1 MARAMSGSLDR
12 APGVALRREDADQR
26 IVAGLLATV
35 ESEGRVS
42 QRQLS
47 AQLGVALGLVNMY
60 VKRCVKKGLIKV
72 RNVPSRRYMYYLTPQ
87 GFSEKARL
95 TAEFLAYSF
104 TSFREA
110 RSQCSTLMDDALA
123 RSWQSIVLM
132 GASDITEIAIL
143 CALERGITVDAVID
157 EVVTKPKIVGVTV
170 LPRLEELSQPCDGF
184 IVTGI
189 QNAQALY
196 DGVVQAHGGE
206 RVLAPPMLSIT
217 TKRRRSAGR

>member
-1 MARAMSGSLDR
+1 MSGSSDR
-12 APGVALRREDADQR
+12 APGMALRREDADQR

-95 TAEFLAYSF
+95 TAEFLAFSF

-110 RSQCSTLMDDALA
+110 RSQCSALMDDVVA
-123 RSWQSIVLM
+123 RGWQSIVLM
-132 GASDITEIAIL
+132 GASDIAEIAIL
-143 CALERGITVDAVID
+143 CALERGITVAAVVD
-157 EVVTKPKIVGVTV
+157 EGVTKPNIIGVAV
-170 LPRLEELSQPCDGF
+170 VPKLDALSRPCDGF
-184 IVTGI
+184 IITGI
-189 QNAQALY
+189 QDAQPLY
-196 DGVVQAHGGE
+196 DEVVQAHGGE
-206 RVLAPPMLSIT
+206 RVLAPLSIT
-217 TKRRRSAGR
+217 TKRRRAVAR

>member
-1 MARAMSGSLDR
+1 MDR
-12 APGVALRREDADQR
+12 TPGLALRREDADQR

-47 AQLGVALGLVNMY
+47 AQLGVALGLVNTY

-95 TAEFLAYSF
+95 TAEYLAVSF

-110 RSQCSTLMDDALA
+110 RSQCSALMDEIVA
-123 RSWQSIVLM
+123 RGWQSIVLV
-132 GASDITEIAIL
+132 GASDLAEIAIL
-143 CALERGITVDAVID
+143 CALERGIVVDAVVD
-157 EVVTKPKIVGVTV
+157 EGVTKPKIIGVTV
-170 LPRLEELSQPCDGF
+170 VAKLDALSQPSDGF
-184 IVTGI
+184 IITGI
-189 QNAQALY
+189 QNAQSLY
-196 DGVVQAHGGE
+196 EEVVQAQGGE
-206 RVLAPPMLSIT
+206 RVLAPAMLSIT
-217 TKRRRSAGR
+217 TTPKRRRGGAR

>member
-1 MARAMSGSLDR
+1 M
-12 APGVALRREDADQR
+12 ALRREDADQR

-95 TAEFLAYSF
+95 TAEFLAFSF
-104 TSFREA
+104 SSFREA
-110 RSQCSTLMDDALA
+110 RSQCTALMDDVVA
-123 RSWQSIVLM
+123 RSWQSIVLI
-132 GASDITEIAIL
+132 GASDIAEIAIL
-143 CALERGITVDAVID
+143 CALERGITVDAVVD
-157 EVVTKPKIVGVTV
+157 AGVTKPNIIGVTV
-170 LPRLEELSQPCDGF
+170 VPKLDALSCACDGF
-184 IVTGI
+184 IITGI
-189 QNAQALY
+189 QNAQPLY
-196 DGVVQAHGGE
+196 DEVVQAHGGE

-217 TKRRRSAGR
+217 TKRRRPVAR

>member
-1 MARAMSGSLDR
+1 MSGSLDR
-12 APGVALRREDADQR
+12 TPGMALRREDADQR

-47 AQLGVALGLVNMY
+47 AQLGVALGLINMY

-95 TAEFLAYSF
+95 TAEFLAFSF
-104 TSFREA
+104 TAFREA
-110 RSQCSTLMDDALA
+110 RSQCSVLMDEVVA
-123 RSWQSIVLM
+123 RGWQSIALM
-132 GASDITEIAIL
+132 GASDIAEIAIL
-143 CALERGITVDAVID
+143 CALERGIVVNAVVD
-157 EVVTKPKIVGVTV
+157 EGVTKPKIIGVAV
-170 LPRLEELSQPCDGF
+170 VAKLGALSQPCDGF

-189 QNAQALY
+189 QNAQSLY
-196 DGVVQAHGGE
+196 DEVVQTHGGA
-206 RVLAPPMLSIT
+206 RVLAPAILSIT
-217 TKRRRSAGR
+217 NTVKRRRGGGR

>member
-1 MARAMSGSLDR
+1 LDR
-12 APGVALRREDADQR
+12 TPGVALRREDADQR

-87 GFSEKARL
+87 GFTEKARL
-95 TAEFLAYSF
+95 TAEFLAFSF

-110 RSQCSTLMDDALA
+110 RLQCSALMDEVVA
-123 RSWQSIVLM
+123 RGWQSIVLM
-132 GASDITEIAIL
+132 GASDIAEIAIL
-143 CALERGITVDAVID
+143 CALERGIAVAAVVDAG
-157 EVVTKPKIVGVTV
+157 VTKPKIVGVMVVTG
-170 LPRLEELSQPCDGF
+170 LDALSSPCDGF
-184 IVTGI
+184 IITGI
-189 QNAQALY
+189 QNAQSLY
-196 DGVVQAHGGE
+196 DEVVQAHGGE
-206 RVLAPPMLSIT
+206 RVLVPSMLSVT
-217 TKRRRSAGR
+217 TKRRRPGARG